1 MKSVP
6 VLFKLVLAHNLKR
19 WVRMTLGILGIA
31 VSICLVVWIIR
42 GYEAAALDSSRSA
55 QQESR
60 FDVAVTPPSQMMMP
74 GQRGGGPGGQRPPP
88 PSMDAAAKYVDDK
101 WIEGLR
107 RDDAV
112 AEVVPLITARIRL
125 IDPPPQQQMGPF
137 GGATLVGTDSAQPLQ
152 ALAAG
157 NWLTEAS
164 VDAAVISGGFGE
176 RNQLKLNDSFV
187 VGGIGGE
194 VRLTVAGMLQAAP
207 GGGGQRMGPGMG
219 APHLGDIYVRPEA
232 AEKINGFGGRINAV
246 VVSLKEKD
254 DLDGFVA
261 EWEARTA
268 TAQPPVSVRALRQKD
283 NPMADRMMG
292 MVKVQ
297 AQNATVLGFLAACF
311 IIFATLSGGV
321 RERLRELASL
331 RAIALS
337 RPQLVLM
344 ILIEA
349 VLLAVIGWGAGLL
362 LARGLLR
369 AGNALAVHLQ
379 FFQAGAF
386 GDYPLGA
393 TAIRVSGIC
402 ALVGSLAAAIP
413 PIWSGCSLR
422 PMDILGGPTEAR
434 VRRFP
439 WRMVSIGAALIVLNP
454 VLVLMANVEPF
465 KTLFAKTYKMGFA
478 PPLLG
483 SAAAILGLALVTPLV
498 VRLVEQVFSP
508 VLALVLRIDRRFL
521 RQQLTGN
528 LRRTVG
534 TTVSLSAGLTL
545 FVTALVWG
553 YSMLVPFTPDE
564 SLPRMLVSILPAGV
578 PTEAVAEVAA
588 VDGVTPGECLAM
600 SVEQPRLTET
610 MLASKPFESVDASQQ
625 HLLFM
630 GVDPARAF
638 SGKKPVLNFAFLQ
651 GDRETAARKLATGR
665 YCLVPDH
672 FHTQT
677 GLGVGDKFSVAV
689 PNEPGREVEYEI
701 AGVVSVPGWNW
712 FTKFSEIRRRAGR
725 ALAVVFADF
734 NQVQTDFKLDR
745 ISFFWMNVDK
755 RVDYPEMEQRLAPV
769 ANRHAGVTV
778 DVPGVGPAL
787 INKQYVKITERGDLT
802 ARLFRRADDVI
813 WQLTRFPLL
822 ALIIASLA
830 VFNTM
835 FASVQA
841 RSWQFGILRGVG
853 LSRGQ
858 LFRLVISESL
868 MIFLAAGVLSLAAGV
883 LLAWCGIHVCTYF
896 FYFAGRTPP
905 LVLPWSGLSLGFG
918 IAFGLCFLAGL
929 IPAWRMA
936 RKEPLAFIQAGR
948 LSV

>member
-1 MKSVP
+1 MRSVP
-6 VLFKLVLAHNLKR
+6 VLFKLVLAHNRKR
-19 WVRMTLGILGIA
+19 WTRMTLGILGIA

-60 FDVAVTPPSQMMMP
+60 FDVVVSPPSQMMMP
-74 GQRGGGPGGQRPPP
+74 GQRGGGPGGRRPSP
-88 PSMDAAAKYVDDK
+88 PSMDAAAKYVDEK

-107 RDDAV
+107 QDDAV
-112 AEVVPLITARIRL
+112 AEVVPLVTARIRL
-125 IDPPPQQQMGPF
+125 IDPPPQQQLGPF
-137 GGATLVGTDSAQPLQ
+137 GGATLIGTDSAQPLQ
-152 ALAAG
+152 ALATG
-157 NWLTEAS
+157 NWLIEAS
-164 VDAAVISGGFGE
+164 GDAAVISGGFGD
-176 RNQLKLNDSFV
+176 RNKLKLGDAFT

-194 VRLTVAGMLQAAP
+194 MRLIVAGVLQAAP
-207 GGGGQRMGPGMG
+207 GGGGPRMGPGMG
-219 APHLGDIYVRPEA
+219 APHLGDIYVHPET
-232 AEKINGFGGRINAV
+232 AEKINGYGGRANAV
-246 VVSLKEKD
+246 VIALKEKD

-268 TAQPPVSVRALRQKD
+268 AAQPAVSVRSLRQKAD
-283 NPMADRMMG
+283 PMADRMMG

-297 AQNATVLGFLAACF
+297 AQNATALGFLAACF

-337 RPQLVLM
+337 RPQLVIM

-349 VLLAVIGWGAGLL
+349 VLLAVVGWSVGLL

-386 GDYPLGA
+386 ADYPLGI

-402 ALVGSLAAAIP
+402 ALVGSLAAAVP
-413 PIWSGCSLR
+413 PIWTGCSLR
-422 PMDILGGPTEAR
+422 PMDILGGPTDVR

-439 WRMVSIGAALIVLNP
+439 WRMVSIGLVLIVLNP

-465 KTLFAKTYKMGFA
+465 QTLFAKTYKMGFA
-478 PPLLG
+478 PPLLS

-498 VRLVEQVFSP
+498 IRLVEAVFGP
-508 VLALVLRIDRRFL
+508 VLAFVLRLDRRFL

-578 PTEAVAEVAA
+578 PVAAVDEVAA
-588 VDGVTPGECLAM
+588 IDGVTPGECLAM
-600 SVEQPRLTET
+600 SVEQPRLTDA
-610 MLASKPFESVDASQQ
+610 MLASKPFASVDASQE

-638 SGKKPVLNFAFLQ
+638 GGKKPVLDFTFLQ
-651 GDRETAARKLATGR
+651 GDRESAAQKLATGR

-672 FHTQT
+672 FHVQT
-677 GLGVGDKFSVAV
+677 GLGMGDKFSVAV
-689 PNEPGREVEYEI
+689 PNESGREVEYEI

-712 FTKFSEIRRRAGR
+712 FTKFSEIRRRSGR
-725 ALAVVFADF
+725 ALAIVFADF
-734 NQVQTDFKLDR
+734 DQVRNDFKLER
-745 ISFFWMNVDK
+745 ISYFWMNVDK
-755 RVDYPEMEQRLAPV
+755 RVDYPEMERRLTPV
-769 ANRHAGVTV
+769 GNRHAGVTV

-830 VFNTM
+830 VFNTV

-868 MIFLAAGVLSLAAGV
+868 MIFLASGVLSLAAGV
-883 LLAWCGIHVCTYF
+883 LLAWCGIHICTYF

>member
-6 VLFKLVLAHNLKR
+6 VLFKLVLAHNRKR
-19 WVRMTLGILGIA
+19 WVRMTLGVLGIA
-31 VSICLVVWIIR
+31 VSICLVAWIIR
-42 GYEAAALDSSRSA
+42 GYGAAALDSARSA

-60 FDVAVTPPSQMMMP
+60 FDVVVSPPSQMMMP
-74 GQRGGGPGGQRPPP
+74 GQRGGGGGPGQRPPP
-88 PSMDAAAKYVDDK
+88 PSTDSAARFVDEK

-107 RDDAV
+107 QDGSV
-112 AEVVPLITARIRL
+112 AEVVPLVTGRL
-125 IDPPPQQQMGPF
+125 RLVDPPPPPQMGPF
-137 GGATLVGTDSAQPLQ
+137 GGASMVGSDCPEPLQ

-157 NWLTEAS
+157 EWLDAES
-164 VDAAVISGGFGE
+164 GDAAVISAGFGE
-176 RNQLKLNDSFV
+176 RNKLGVGDAFT

-194 VRLTVAGMLQAAP
+194 VRLTVAGVLQGVP
-207 GGGGQRMGPGMG
+207 GGGRPGPGAMG
-219 APHLGDIYVRPEA
+219 SPQVGDVYVRLST
-232 AEKINGFGGRINAV
+232 AEKINGFGGRMNAV
-246 VVSLKEKD
+246 VVSLKERD

-268 TAQPPVSVRALRQKD
+268 AAQPPVSVRSLRQKA

-292 MVKVQ
+292 MVKMQ
-297 AQNATVLGFLAACF
+297 AQNATALGFLAACF

-321 RERLRELASL
+321 RERQRELASL

-337 RPQLVLM
+337 RPQLVFM
-344 ILIEA
+344 ILTEA
-349 VLLAVIGWGAGLL
+349 LLLAVAGWGLGLL
-362 LARGLLR
+362 LARGLLH

-379 FFQAGAF
+379 FFQEGAF
-386 GDYPLGA
+386 ADFPLGL
-393 TAIRVSGIC
+393 TAIWVSGAC

-413 PIWSGCSLR
+413 PIWTGCALR
-422 PMDILGGPTEAR
+422 PMDILGGPTEMR

-439 WRMVSIGAALIVLNP
+439 WRMVSTGLVLIVLNP
-454 VLVLMANVEPF
+454 VLVLMANAEPF
-465 KTLFAKTYKMGFA
+465 RTLFSKTYKMGFA
-478 PPLLG
+478 PPLLS
-483 SAAAILGLALVTPLV
+483 SAAAIVGLALVTPLA
-498 VRLVEQVFSP
+498 VRLVEQVFGP
-508 VLALVLRIDRRFL
+508 VLAFLLRIDRRFL

-578 PTEAVAEVAA
+578 PVPAIGEVAA
-588 VDGVTPGECLAM
+588 VEGVTPGECLALA
-600 SVEQPRLTET
+600 VEQPRLTEA
-610 MLASKPFESVDASQQ
+610 MLASKPFESVDPSQQ

-638 SGKKPVLNFAFLQ
+638 GGKKPVLDFAFLE
-651 GDRETAARKLATGR
+651 GDRETAAKKLATGM

-677 GLGVGDKFSVAV
+677 GLGVGDKFRVAV
-689 PNEPGREVEYEI
+689 PNEAGREVEYEI

-712 FTKFSEIRRRAGR
+712 FTKFSEIRRRSGR

-734 NQVQTDFKLDR
+734 GQVRTDFKLDR
-745 ISFFWMNVDK
+745 ISFFWMNVDG
-755 RVDYPEMEQRLAPV
+755 RVGYPEMERRLLPV
-769 ANRHAGVTV
+769 ANRHADVTV

-813 WQLTRFPLL
+813 WQLTQFPLL

-830 VFNTM
+830 VFNTV

-868 MIFLAAGVLSLAAGV
+868 MIFAAAGVLSLAAGV
-883 LLAWCGIHVCTYF
+883 LLAWCGIHICTYF

-918 IAFGLCFLAGL
+918 IAFGLCFVAGL

-948 LSV
+948 TSG

>member
-19 WVRMTLGILGIA
+19 WTRMTLGILGIA
-31 VSICLVVWIIR
+31 VSICLVVWVIR
-42 GYEAAALDSSRSA
+42 GYEAAALDSSRGA
-55 QQESR
+55 QLESR
-60 FDVAVTPPSQMMMP
+60 FDVVFSPPSPMMMP
-74 GQRGGGPGGQRPPP
+74 GQRGGGARPPL
-88 PSMDAAAKYVDDK
+88 PSLDAAAKYVEEK

-107 RDDAV
+107 QDDAV
-112 AEVVPLITARIRL
+112 AEVVPVISARIRL
-125 IDPPPQQQMGPF
+125 VDPPPPPQMGPF
-137 GGATLVGTDSAQPLQ
+137 GGAMLVGTGSAQPLQ
-152 ALAAG
+152 TLVEGKWLPEAAG
-157 NWLTEAS
+157 
-164 VDAAVISGGFGE
+164 DAAVISGGFGM
-176 RNQLKLNDSFV
+176 RNHLEPGDTFV
-187 VGGIGGE
+187 VGGVGSE
-194 VRLTVAGMLQAAP
+194 VRLTVAGVLQAAP
-207 GGGGQRMGPGMG
+207 GGQRMMPGMG
-219 APHLGDIYVRPEA
+219 GPHLGDIYVRPET
-232 AEKINGFGGRINAV
+232 AEKINGFGGRVNGV
-246 VVSLKEKD
+246 VVSLKNKD

-268 TAQPPVSVRALRQKD
+268 AARPPVSVRALRQKAD
-283 NPMADRMMG
+283 PTADRMMG

-337 RPQLVLM
+337 RPQLVFM

-349 VLLAVIGWGAGLL
+349 VLLAVIGWGVGLL

-386 GDYPLGA
+386 ADYPLGG
-393 TAIRVSGIC
+393 TAIRISGIC
-402 ALVGSLAAAIP
+402 ALVGSLAAALP
-413 PIWSGCSLR
+413 PIWTGCRLR
-422 PMDILGGPTEAR
+422 PMDILGGPTEVR

-439 WRMVSIGAALIVLNP
+439 WRLVSVGLVLIVLNP

-465 KTLFAKTYKMGFA
+465 RTMFSKTTRMGFG
-478 PPLLG
+478 PPLLS
-483 SAAAILGLALVTPLV
+483 SAAAILGLALITPLV
-498 VRLVEQVFSP
+498 VRMVEMVFSP
-508 VLALVLRIDRRFL
+508 VLAFALRIDRRFL

-578 PTEAVAEVAA
+578 PSAAIGEVAGTE
-588 VDGVTPGECLAM
+588 GVIPDECLAM

-630 GVDPARAF
+630 GVDSARAF
-638 SGKKPVLNFAFLQ
+638 GGKKPVLNFTFLQ
-651 GDRETAARKLATGR
+651 GDRETAAQKLATGR

-672 FHTQT
+672 FQTQT

-689 PNEPGREVEYEI
+689 PNEPGREIEYEI

-734 NQVQTDFKLDR
+734 NQVQADFKLDR
-745 ISFFWMNVDK
+745 ISFFWLNADK
-755 RVDYPEMEQRLAPV
+755 RVDYPEMEQRLTLV

-813 WQLTRFPLL
+813 WSLTRFPLL

-830 VFNTM
+830 VFNTV

-841 RSWQFGILRGVG
+841 RFWQFGILRGVG
-853 LSRGQ
+853 LSRSQ
-858 LFRLVISESL
+858 LFRLVVSEAL
-868 MIFLAAGVLSLAAGV
+868 MLFLASGVLSLAAGV
-883 LLAWCGIHVCTYF
+883 LLAWCGIHICTYF

-905 LVLPWSGLSLGFG
+905 LMLPWGGLSLGFG

-948 LSV
+948 LSM

>member
-1 MKSVP
+1 MKSMP
-6 VLFKLVLAHNLKR
+6 VLFKLVLAHNRKR
-19 WVRMTLGILGIA
+19 WTRMTLGILGIA

-42 GYEAAALDSSRSA
+42 GYEAAALDSARSA

-60 FDVAVTPPSQMMMP
+60 YDVVVSPPSQMMMP
-74 GQRGGGPGGQRPPP
+74 GQRGGGGGGQRPPP
-88 PSMDAAAKYVDDK
+88 PSMDAAAKYVDEK
-101 WIEGLR
+101 WVEGLR
-107 RDDAV
+107 QDGAA
-112 AEVVPLITARIRL
+112 AEVVPLMSTRVRL
-125 IDPPPQQQMGPF
+125 VEPPPPQQMGPF
-137 GGATLVGTDSAQPLQ
+137 GGAMLVGTDSDQPLQ
-152 ALAAG
+152 ALGAG
-157 NWLTEAS
+157 VWLTAAS
-164 VDAAVISGGFGE
+164 GDAAVISGGFSE
-176 RNQLKLNDSFV
+176 RNKLKPGDSFV

-194 VRLTVAGMLQAAP
+194 VRLTVAGVLQAAP
-207 GGGGQRMGPGMG
+207 GGQRMGPGPMG
-219 APHLGDIYVRPEA
+219 APHLGDIYVRLA
-232 AEKINGFGGRINAV
+232 TTEKVNGFGGRVNAV

-261 EWEARTA
+261 EWAARTA
-268 TAQPPVSVRALRQKD
+268 AAQPPVTVRSLLQKAD
-283 NPMADRMMG
+283 PMADRMMG

-337 RPQLVLM
+337 RPQLVFM

-349 VLLAVIGWGAGLL
+349 VLLAVIGWGVGLL

-386 GDYPLGA
+386 ADYPLGA
-393 TAIRVSGIC
+393 TATWVSGIC
-402 ALVGSLAAAIP
+402 ALVGSLAAALP
-413 PIWSGCSLR
+413 PIWSGCTLR
-422 PMDILGGPTEAR
+422 PMDILGGPTEMR

-439 WRMVSIGAALIVLNP
+439 WRLVAIGLVLIVLNP

-465 KTLFAKTYKMGFA
+465 RTLFSKTTRMGFA
-478 PPLLG
+478 PPLLS
-483 SAAAILGLALVTPLV
+483 SAAAILGLALITPLV
-498 VRLVEQVFSP
+498 VRLVERVFSP
-508 VLALVLRIDRRFL
+508 VLAFVLRIDRRFL

-553 YSMLVPFTPDE
+553 YSMLVPFTPDA

-578 PTEAVAEVAA
+578 PVAAIGEVAGTA
-588 VDGVTPGECLAM
+588 GVTPGECLAM
-600 SVEQPRLTET
+600 SVEQPRLTDA

-638 SGKKPVLNFAFLQ
+638 GGNKPVLNFTFLQ
-651 GDRETAARKLATGR
+651 GDRETAAQKLATGR

-672 FHTQT
+672 FQTQT

-689 PNEPGREVEYEI
+689 PNEPGREIEYEI

-712 FTKFSEIRRRAGR
+712 FTKFSEIRRRSGR

-734 NQVQTDFKLDR
+734 NQVQADFKLDR
-745 ISFFWMNVDK
+745 ISFFWLNADK
-755 RVDYPEMEQRLAPV
+755 RVDYPEMEQRLTPV

-778 DVPGVGPAL
+778 DVPGVGPAQ

-813 WQLTRFPLL
+813 WSLTRFPLL

-830 VFNTM
+830 VFNTV

-868 MIFLAAGVLSLAAGV
+868 MIFLASGVLSLVAGV
-883 LLAWCGIHVCTYF
+883 LLAWCGIRVCTYF

>member
-1 MKSVP
+1 VKSVP
-6 VLFKLVLAHNLKR
+6 VLFKLVLAHNCKR
-19 WVRMTLGILGIA
+19 WARMTLGILGIA
-31 VSICLVVWIIR
+31 VSICLVVWILR
-42 GYEAAALDSSRSA
+42 GYGAAALDSARSA
-55 QQESR
+55 KQESR
-60 FDVAVTPPSQMMMP
+60 FDVVVSPPVPQMMP
-74 GQRGGGPGGQRPPP
+74 GQRGGGGGQRPPP
-88 PSMDAAAKYVDDK
+88 PSMDAAAKYVDEK
-101 WIEGLR
+101 WVEGLR
-107 RDDAV
+107 QDDAV
-112 AEVVPLITARIRL
+112 AEVVPVVGARIRL
-125 IDPPPQQQMGPF
+125 VDPPPPAQMGPF
-137 GGATLVGTDSAQPLQ
+137 GGASLVGTDSDRPLQ
-152 ALAAG
+152 ALG
-157 NWLTEAS
+157 EGSWLTEAS
-164 VDAAVISGGFGE
+164 GDAAVISAGFGE
-176 RNQLKLNDSFV
+176 RNKLKLGDAFV
-187 VGGIGGE
+187 VGGVGGE
-194 VRLTVAGMLQAAP
+194 VRMTVAGVLQGAP
-207 GGGGQRMGPGMG
+207 GGQRLGPGMG
-219 APHLGDIYVRPEA
+219 ASHVGDVYVRMA
-232 AEKINGFGGRINAV
+232 TAEKINGFGGRINAV

-261 EWEARTA
+261 EWAARTA
-268 TAQPPVSVRALRQKD
+268 AAQPPVAVRSLRQKAD
-283 NPMADRMMG
+283 PMADRMMG

-337 RPQLVLM
+337 RPQLVFM

-349 VLLAVIGWGAGLL
+349 VLLAVVGWGVGLL

-386 GDYPLGA
+386 ADYPLGA
-393 TAIRVSGIC
+393 TAIWVSGAC
-402 ALVGSLAAAIP
+402 ALVGSLAAALP
-413 PIWSGCSLR
+413 PIWSGCALR
-422 PMDILGGPTEAR
+422 PMDILGGPTEMR

-439 WRMVSIGAALIVLNP
+439 WRMVTIGLVLIVLNP
-454 VLVLMANVEPF
+454 VLVLMANIEPF
-465 KTLFAKTYKMGFA
+465 RTLFSKTTRMGFA
-478 PPLLG
+478 PPLLS
-483 SAAAILGLALVTPLV
+483 SAAAILGLALITPLV
-498 VRLVEQVFSP
+498 VRLVEQLFSP
-508 VLALVLRIDRRFL
+508 VLAFVLRIDRRFL

-553 YSMLVPFTPDE
+553 YSMLVPFTPDA

-578 PTEAVAEVAA
+578 PADAVAEVAA

-600 SVEQPRLTET
+600 SVEQPRLTDA
-610 MLASKPFESVDASQQ
+610 MLASKPFASVDASQE

-638 SGKKPVLNFAFLQ
+638 GGNKPVLNFTFLQ
-651 GDRETAARKLATGR
+651 GDRESAAQKLATGR
-665 YCLVPDH
+665 FCLVPDH
-672 FHTQT
+672 FQTQT

-712 FTKFSEIRRRAGR
+712 FTKFSEIRRRSGR

-734 NQVQTDFKLDR
+734 GRVRTDFKLER
-745 ISFFWMNVDK
+745 ISFFWMNADP
-755 RVDYPEMEQRLAPV
+755 RVDYPEMERRLLPV
-769 ANRHAGVTV
+769 ADRHAGVTV

-813 WQLTRFPLL
+813 WSLTRFPLL

-830 VFNTM
+830 VFNTV

-868 MIFLAAGVLSLAAGV
+868 MIFLASGVLSLLAGV

-905 LVLPWSGLSLGFG
+905 LVLPWRGLSLGFG
-918 IAFGLCFLAGL
+918 IAFGLCLLAGL